1 MYVSYKEVSLFRGA
15 LPFMFTISANYQEWK
30 EKVSSGTQER
40 KSSSYVLNLVQS
52 TPAIDPRD
60 HE

>member
-1 MYVSYKEVSLFRGA
+1 MLFFA
-15 LPFMFTISANYQEWK
+15 ANYQEWK

-40 KSSSYVLNLVQS
+40 KSSSYVLNLVQL
-52 TPAIDPRD
+52 TVAIDPQD